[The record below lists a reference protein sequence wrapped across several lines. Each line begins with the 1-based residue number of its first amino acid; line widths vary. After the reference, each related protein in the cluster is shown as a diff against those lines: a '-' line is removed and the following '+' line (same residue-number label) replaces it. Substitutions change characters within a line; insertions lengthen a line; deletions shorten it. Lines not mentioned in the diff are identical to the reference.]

1 MGQSFD
7 QLDEYASFA
16 DVMLFVAKYIKRSEQ
31 TTDKRMFPVLGIVSN
46 NKDPENRRR
55 VKIVDPLFGGIVDS
69 AWINPIRV
77 TQNYDPPLPQVN
89 QMVIVFFVNGDNENG
104 WYLPVMSDT
113 NPSRSKIDAI
123 ADESYRVE
131 GNRTTTID
139 GDEVSTV
146 EGDTTVNVGGDS
158 DINLA
163 GDVDA
168 DIQQNIDVRGEG
180 TLLID
185 MAGQVVIRN
194 DSGAFIQLG
203 GNGIVTI
210 QDAFGRRITLG
221 GVGLGGQW
229 NLNNLPLEIVNA
241 TSVTINSK
249 QIATVGA
256 VDNDG
261 DTIVNKGW

>member
-7 QLDEYASFA
+7 QLDEYGSFA
-16 DVMLFVAKYIKRSEQ
+16 DVMLFISKYIKRAEQ
-31 TTDKRMFPVLGIVSN
+31 TTDKRLFPILGIVTAN
-46 NKDPENRRR
+46 NDPENRRR
-55 VKIVDPLFGGIVDS
+55 VKIVDPLFGGIIDS

-77 TQNYDPPLPQVN
+77 TQNYDPPLPQIN
-89 QMVIVFFVNGDNENG
+89 QMVIVWFVNGDNENG

-113 NPSRSKIDAI
+113 NPSRNKVDAI

-131 GNRTTTID
+131 GNRITTID
-139 GDEVSTV
+139 KDETSDIGGDL
-146 EGDTTVNVGGDS
+146 TTNVGGDA
-158 DINLA
+158 DINLT
-163 GDVDA
+163 GKVDA
-168 DIQQNIDVRGEG
+168 DIQNNIDVRGEG

-221 GVGLGGQW
+221 GVGTGGEW
-229 NLNNLPLEIVNA
+229 NLNNLPLSIINA
-241 TSVTINSK
+241 TSITINSK